1 MSLKRPFEHNKT
13 AADERQAIAGTMNT
27 MDSTSTNT
35 SNVFQS
41 QQRQDLLTY
50 FGDSMSRNNQS
61 NDFMKFIMQSKESQN
76 GAGIF
81 TNKAN
86 KNQDSTNRG
95 GTFDS
100 KDFCAFLQSNLSSTK
115 DISSFLK
122 SKESTDLSRDEKLKA
137 TINHMTTNN
146 TSAATFPR
154 YKSQDWIKFNTLGK
168 HIDVPISTG
177 IFSSTSTTSATKE
190 IPVTSVATTPSLRTD
205 FSTSS
210 MMYARKNNPVE
221 SLEEGKTAST
231 ANSKKSK
238 KKRKRTPR
246 KKIVP
251 EIKKYVEP
259 TEKDVLMG
267 RGGKSNH
274 HPGNAKYRAQVD
286 KFEGRYKDT
295 DDKEEKARIS
305 KELVRTV
312 KEYGGN
318 FLEKDD
324 TGCWYV
330 IDDAVAHRKVS
341 QALREDKDPEKR
353 RAKRQ
358 RFLEKRAKEQD
369 KQR

>member
-1 MSLKRPFEHNKT
+1 
-13 AADERQAIAGTMNT
+13 MNT

-50 FGDSMSRNNQS
+50 FSDSMSRNNQS
-61 NDFMKFIMQSKESQN
+61 NDFMKFIMQSKEAQN
-76 GAGIF
+76 VAGIF

-100 KDFCAFLQSNLSSTK
+100 RDFCAFLQSNLSSPK

-122 SKESTDLSRDEKLKA
+122 SKESTDFSQPKSKESRAGNSWSKDPRDEKLKA
-137 TINHMTTNN
+137 TNNHMTTNN
-146 TSAATFPR
+146 TSAATIPK

-177 IFSSTSTTSATKE
+177 IFSSTSTTSSTKE
-190 IPVTSVATTPSLRTD
+190 SPVTSVATTPSLRTD

-210 MMYARKNNPVE
+210 MYARKNNPVE

-353 RAKRQ
+353 KAKRQ
-358 RFLEKRAKEQD
+358 RFLEKRAREQD